1 VSAPE
6 LESFEVSTVLPAE
19 PEEVYRAW
27 LDGAR
32 HTAFTGARAEVQ
44 ARVGGR
50 FTAGDGYIEGRT
62 LAMESRGQAAGGR
75 PAFRILQSW
84 RTTEFPAGSP
94 DSRLEVLLEKD
105 RGGTRITL
113 KHSEIPAGQGA
124 EYAQGWADHY
134 FTPMMRY
141 FSGKKDA

>member
-1 VSAPE
+1 MSAPE

-19 PEEVYRAW
+19 PEKVYRAW
-27 LDGAR
+27 LDGAA
-32 HTAFTGARAEVQ
+32 HTAFTGAQAEVQ

-50 FTAGDGYIEGRT
+50 FTAWDGYIEGRT
-62 LAMESRGQAAGGR
+62 MAMEPGGKAAKGR
-75 PAFRILQSW
+75 SAFRILQSW

-113 KHSEIPAGQGA
+113 KHSGLPAGQGSQ
-124 EYAQGWADHY
+124 YAQGWADHY

-141 FSGKKDA
+141 FSGKKGA